1 MNNII
6 IPFPN
11 IENFKFF
18 MENNIDGFIMGID
31 GFSENFNYL
40 VEEENL
46 ERICETVKEKNK
58 KIYITLNKVYFDNM
72 VDDLRALLHKIS
84 KLRVNAVVFSDMAVL
99 NIVKEDNLDI
109 DLIWHN
115 KLVTNSKTIKFL
127 EKRGIKGFFCSGEI
141 TIDEYIDIVK
151 NTNSKCFIKL
161 FGYQKMATSS
171 RKLVS
176 NYFEYTKIEKDPQRK
191 YYFKDRQSNDDYIIV
206 ESDNTN
212 FFSGKML
219 NGILEYK
226 RLINENI
233 SATIILDD
241 YLVPE
246 SVFYN
251 IIEAFVALKNCPN
264 DDAFAEKLKMVV
276 DSNCYNN
283 TYNGFLNKKTIF
295 RVKNNE

>member
-11 IENFKFF
+11 LENFKFF
-18 MENNIDGFIMGID
+18 MENDIDGFIMGID

-40 VEEENL
+40 VREKEL
-46 ERICETVKEKNK
+46 KRICEVLKENNK
-58 KIYITLNKVYFDNM
+58 KLYITLNKTYFNDKIES
-72 VDDLRALLHKIS
+72 LRSLLHKIS
-84 KLRVNAVVFSDMAVL
+84 KLHVNAVVFSDMAVL

-109 DLIWHN
+109 NLIWHS
-115 KLVTNSKTIKFL
+115 KLVANSKTIKFL
-127 EKRGIKGFFCSGEI
+127 EKRGIKGFICSDEI
-141 TIDEYIDIVK
+141 TIGEYIDVVK
-151 NTNSKCFIKL
+151 NTNSKCFVKL

-176 NYFEYTKIEKDPQRK
+176 NYFKYAKIDRNPKRK
-191 YYFKDRQSNDDYIIV
+191 YYFKDKNSDDDYIIV

-219 NGILEYK
+219 NGLLEYK

-233 SATIILDD
+233 NATIILDD

-246 SVFYN
+246 SAFYN
-251 IIEAFVALKNCPN
+251 VIEAFVALKNCPN
-264 DDAFAEKLKMVV
+264 DEEFAEKLKMVV

-295 RVKNNE
+295 KVKNNG